1 MERIQLNFSEDFWRL
16 RAVPELLSFTLELVS
31 LFSDSKGLEITQ
43 VKDRDSLNRLVE
55 MGIFSIDKGRVKLS
69 STKLIALGKKKTDE
83 KKETLNNRRLAD
95 VSESEIEDESL
106 RYYFKIARSFQV
118 VIWENLKRL
127 NVPLNNVREAK
138 FEKWVNPIR
147 LMITVDG
154 VTTDDLRKLYVF
166 LQNHDFWSDKIQS
179 TEKLRAK
186 KETLI
191 GQMRNDEKRKKTNT
205 KSGGANLSPEYLTD
219 LQRRLQGGGN

>member
-1 MERIQLNFSEDFWRL
+1 MERVQLNFNEDFWRL
-16 RAVPELLSFTLELVS
+16 RAIPELLSFALELVS
-31 LFSDSKGLEITQ
+31 LFTDSKGLDIKQ
-43 VKDRDSLNRLVE
+43 VKDKDSLNRLVE

-69 STKLIALGKKKTDE
+69 STKFIALGKKKTDE

-95 VSESEIEDESL
+95 VSESEIEDENL
-106 RYYFKIARSFQV
+106 RFYFKIARSFQV

-147 LMITVDG
+147 LMITTDG
-154 VTTDDLRKLYVF
+154 VTTEDLRKLYSF

-191 GQMRNDEKRKKTNT
+191 GQMRNDEKRKKTDT
-205 KSGGANLSPEYLTD
+205 KGGAKLSPEYLND
-219 LQRRLQGGGN
+219 LQRRLQGGS